1 MTKILI
7 QQIISLPFDKQETY
21 ANVVNYDYKM
31 WIISTYK
38 IDICWLSSESSIFF
52 INGTYWISDKL
63 KISRTRQSRCAM
75 GFTLT

>member
-7 QQIISLPFDKQETY
+7 QQIISLPFDKQQTY

-38 IDICWLSSESSIFF
+38 IDICWLSSESSILLSMAL
-52 INGTYWISDKL
+52 TESPISL
-63 KISRTRQSRCAM
+63 KYQGPDNLAVPWA
-75 GFTLT
+75 LH